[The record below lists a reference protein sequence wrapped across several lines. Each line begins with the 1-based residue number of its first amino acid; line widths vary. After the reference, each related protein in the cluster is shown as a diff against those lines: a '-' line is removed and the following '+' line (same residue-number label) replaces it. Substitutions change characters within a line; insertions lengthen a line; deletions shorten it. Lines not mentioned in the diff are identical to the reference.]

1 MKNYQNLLANDLKD
15 QLIGMNIKQIMRIK
29 IQQMNIDVLS
39 NLIFLESTDYLF

>member
-39 NLIFLESTDYLF
+39 NLILLESTDYLF